1 MRAKQDSGGASI
13 SCFHCFRMQNSSS
26 SFGMKFETIF
36 TTKKFQSLIDATS
49 SSNQFHVLCES
60 SLSLQSFVSFLGQVT
75 FTIHKERM
83 MKQRTRLQRR
93 YVNTWGFCNFHGW
106 RSIQMKQFMPWTQ

>member
-1 MRAKQDSGGASI
+1 
-13 SCFHCFRMQNSSS
+13 
-26 SFGMKFETIF
+26 MKFETIF

-49 SSNQFHVLCES
+49 SSNQFHVLRES

-75 FTIHKERM
+75 FTIHK
-83 MKQRTRLQRR
+83 

-106 RSIQMKQFMPWTQ
+106 RSIQMKQVFFSIESSNLFQDSSRRPKDL